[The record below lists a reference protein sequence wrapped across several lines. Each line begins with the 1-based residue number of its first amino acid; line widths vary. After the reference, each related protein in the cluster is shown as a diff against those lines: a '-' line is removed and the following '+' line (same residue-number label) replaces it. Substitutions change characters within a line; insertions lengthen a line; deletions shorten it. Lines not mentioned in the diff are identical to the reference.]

1 MWSSYPRAKSQP
13 AKGLPTAS
21 TAIRRFLRKLLHRVL
36 GLALTGMATSLVAVL
51 LMRWWPPVTSAFMLE
66 ARVDA
71 LLGGDAGFRL
81 RHSWVEGDRISP
93 NAQLAVI
100 ASEDQKFPFHHGFDV
115 GAIQDAVREQEQGVR
130 SRGAST
136 ISQQTAKNLFLWS
149 GHSYV
154 RKGLEVWFT
163 VLLELCWPKTR
174 ILEVYLNSAQFGPD
188 VYGIE
193 AAAQSYFHKHAAALT
208 RTEAAQLAAVLPN
221 PVRLH
226 ADRPSAY
233 VAGRRQWILGQMR
246 DLGDIAY
253 LKNLT
258 HR

>member
-1 MWSSYPRAKSQP
+1 
-13 AKGLPTAS
+13 
-21 TAIRRFLRKLLHRVL
+21 LRKLLRWIF
-36 GLALTGMATSLVAVL
+36 GLLLTGMLLSIAAVL

-66 ARVDA
+66 TRLEA
-71 LLGGDAGFRL
+71 LAGGDFSL
-81 RHSWVEGDRISP
+81 HLHHVWVDRERISP
-93 NAQLAVI
+93 NVQLAVI

-115 GAIQDAVREQEQGVR
+115 GAIQDAVREQEEGVR

-136 ISQQTAKNLFLWS
+136 ISQQTAKNLFLWN

-154 RKGLEVWFT
+154 RKGVEAWFT
-163 VLLELCWPKTR
+163 VLLELLWPKTR

-193 AAAQSYFHKHAAALT
+193 AAAQLYFHKHAAALS
-208 RTEAAQLAAVLPN
+208 RGEAAQLAAVLPN
-221 PVRLH
+221 PVKLH

-246 DLGDIAY
+246 DLGDVAY
-253 LKNLT
+253 LKNL
-258 HR
+258 